1 MDLQDSHGMQ
11 GWYSL
16 SSSIVFGIVEVNLQ
30 ALDGSLGQFNQM
42 AVFCGVAVWP
52 CINKLVK
59 FTSALSVFSDMQPV
73 HICSHLKKY
82 VLGFHDPLK
91 QCPSPV
97 LWSFR
102 GNLALLITEVPRGA
116 LVTLICA
123 WGRETITP
131 ASLDEWNEHLSSLT
145 PTQLTP
151 ICSGEWHMKIPL
163 ANTHWPFL
171 KMSELFGASKC
182 DP

>member
-1 MDLQDSHGMQ
+1 
-11 GWYSL
+11 
-16 SSSIVFGIVEVNLQ
+16 VEVNLQ

-59 FTSALSVFSDMQPV
+59 FMSALSVFSDMQPV

-116 LVTLICA
+116 LTYLCM
-123 WGRETITP
+123 GQRDHNTSKLRLME
-131 ASLDEWNEHLSSLT
+131 LT
-145 PTQLTP
+145 PTQLMHGISSYT
-151 ICSGEWHMKIPL
+151 HMFGGVAYENSTRQYSL
-163 ANTHWPFL
+163 AFSQNVRVVWGF
-171 KMSELFGASKC
+171 
-182 DP
+182 